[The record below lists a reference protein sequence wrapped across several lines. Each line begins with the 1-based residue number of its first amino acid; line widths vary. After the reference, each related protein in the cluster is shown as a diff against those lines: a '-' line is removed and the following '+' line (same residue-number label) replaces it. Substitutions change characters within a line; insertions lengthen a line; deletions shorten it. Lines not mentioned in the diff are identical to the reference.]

1 MKKHTVFLKGGFGNQ
16 LFQLSFAKYLQLNGL
31 DVDINLSFLKD
42 DGYSTPRR
50 LIIPLDFFDL
60 KEQNFY
66 SKIEFLFFNKIYKSN
81 KFKFFSSYFENYK
94 FTNENDNFDL
104 KNNKKFFFNGYW
116 KDLKYIEPAKQD
128 ILNSLLKN
136 KEINKGYKSEV
147 DNNFAMI
154 HVRRGDFL
162 RDKRALSESYYL
174 NSLKIMKKYD
184 INKFDIFTDDEKW
197 VKTNSVFDGFNN
209 IFPQRYGQDPSYKA
223 KGINSLDDKSETIKT
238 FGAMLRYNHFVLS
251 NSSYSFWAAFLKSSE
266 NSVITIPDPMFK
278 NEERTNIFLEN
289 WNLVENK

>member
-60 KEQNFY
+60 KEQNY
-66 SKIEFLFFNKIYKSN
+66 YRKIQFLFFNKIYKSN

-94 FTNENDNFDL
+94 FTNENDNFNL

-116 KDLKYIEPAKQD
+116 KDLKYIELAKQD

-136 KEINKGYKSEV
+136 KEINKSYKSEL

-162 RDKRALSESYYL
+162 RDKRELSESYYL

-197 VKTNSVFDGFNN
+197 VRTNSIFDGFNN
-209 IFPQRYGQDPSYKA
+209 IFPQRFGQDPNYKA

-238 FGAMLRYNHFVLS
+238 FGAMLRYKHFVLS
-251 NSSYSFWAAFLKSSE
+251 NSSYSFWAAFLKSSD
-266 NSVITIPDPMFK
+266 NSVITIPNPMFK
-278 NEERTNIFLEN
+278 NEERTNIYLEN